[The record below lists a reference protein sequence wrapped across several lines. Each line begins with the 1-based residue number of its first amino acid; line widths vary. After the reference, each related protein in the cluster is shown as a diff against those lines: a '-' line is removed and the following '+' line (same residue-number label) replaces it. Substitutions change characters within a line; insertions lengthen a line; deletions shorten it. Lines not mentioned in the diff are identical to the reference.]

1 LRNVAD
7 RFVVVLD
14 ANVLFPFRIRDALLR
29 FAEAG
34 LFRARWSPA
43 ILDEWRRS
51 LLARRPALQAS
62 IDAQIKAMERAFPES
77 CVVGGE
83 TLLPCLELPDQDDR
97 HVLAT
102 AIRTGA
108 EHIVTENLKDFPDV
122 ALAPFGISA
131 VTADDFLASTFELYP
146 GDALRAM
153 RAMRRDY
160 SKPPFTPGEF
170 IFDLQAK
177 GLPKLASMLKE
188 SFDLL

>member
-1 LRNVAD
+1 MRSVAD

-14 ANVLFPFRIRDALLR
+14 ANVLYPFRVRDALLR

-51 LLARRPALQAS
+51 LLARRPELEVS
-62 IDAQIKAMERAFPES
+62 IDAQMKAMEGAFPES
-77 CVVGGE
+77 CVTGGGA
-83 TLLPCLELPDQDDR
+83 LIDSLELPDPDDR

-102 AIRTGA
+102 AIRAGA
-108 EHIVTENLKDFPDV
+108 EHIVTENLRDFPDD
-122 ALAPFGISA
+122 ALAPFDITA
-131 VTADDFLASTFELYP
+131 ITADDFLAGTFELYP

-160 SKPPFTPGEF
+160 DRPPFSPGEF

-188 SFDLL
+188 GIDVL

>member
-1 LRNVAD
+1 MSDIVD

-14 ANVLFPFRIRDALLR
+14 ANVLYPFRVRDALLR

-43 ILDEWRRS
+43 TLEEWTRN
-51 LLARRPALQAS
+51 LLARKPEFEAS
-62 IDAQIKAMERAFPES
+62 IKSQLAAMKRAFPES
-77 CVVGGE
+77 CVEGADALAAAVD
-83 TLLPCLELPDQDDR
+83 LPDPDDR

-108 EHIVTENLKDFPDV
+108 EHIVTENLRDFPDA
-122 ALAPFGISA
+122 ALAPFGITA
-131 VTADDFLASTFELYP
+131 VSADDFLTSTFELYP
-146 GDALRAM
+146 AEAVAAL

-160 SKPPFTPGEF
+160 GRPPFSPGDF
-170 IFDLQAK
+170 IFELQQK

-188 SFDLL
+188 HVDSL